1 MPLNRYDQP
10 AQSNALNTF
19 VETYS
24 PIPFNEMMQV
34 GTMKQQQYEQ
44 AQNSLMKTYEDTY
57 NLKYIPGSKDEQYIK
72 GHVIPATKEIF
83 DKYSNEDL
91 SDPVVRRQ
99 LRMDLSS
106 KVDKSKVKDIQDS
119 WMGWAQNEQVKQK
132 LAEEGKYADYLD
144 KDAGGYDTSVHGV
157 WNFHTPA
164 KLDYRKQAEE
174 YFNNLEPDSYLNDNG
189 EIIRYINPSKISH
202 TASGVVQHF
211 KETNEGRQKLR
222 EYESTHGVK
231 LSDKEAEQ
239 VLNKYL
245 NEVGKEKLTTQIAGF
260 EPGYEKNHLQNSAP
274 AQPVS
279 YSPRFSLAGVTEKDV
294 PSVED
299 LTGVKQKGFFS
310 KILDVAKE
318 GFTMAYG
325 NPKDKQN
332 IKTQDSD
339 AVDKLFSGNVVSS
352 SEKTQ
357 QYKQI
362 EKQAKEMFKY
372 KGTDEKQLS
381 DLTKKYIEHFYTKD
395 HSIPVYE
402 LPTEQ
407 SAEESNSLM
416 FNKNNMAT
424 NREFY
429 DTDKPLTSTSKM
441 QYSELVDEYP
451 QSKYLYNVV
460 GAVGANNPMFP
471 SGRQIN
477 IYKKDDKGQPT
488 ELVKTFYMGADE
500 MEKQKGSFANKFHQI
515 NYEILG
521 DRKYN
526 DSYWDSNLGK
536 AVPMEI
542 YQKRVDSFDGDR
554 FKIGIKFKVG
564 NTQYQFPPK
573 EAREEQFYFPNTESA
588 LAVFKQYYDS
598 ITQAKQ

>member
-1 MPLNRYDQP
+1 MPISRFDQP

-72 GHVIPATKEIF
+72 GHVIPATKEVF

-132 LAEEGKYADYLD
+132 LNEEGKYADYLD

-174 YFNNLEPDSYLNDNG
+174 YFNNLEPDSYLNTNG
-189 EIIRYINPSKISH
+189 EIIRYINPSKVSR
-202 TASGVVQHF
+202 TVSGAVQHF

-222 EYESTHGVK
+222 EYESTLGVK
-231 LSDKEAEQ
+231 LSDEESEQ
-239 VLNKYL
+239 VLSQYL
-245 NEVGKEKLTTQIAGF
+245 NEVGKERLTTQIAGF
-260 EPGYEKNHLQNSAP
+260 EPGYEKNHLQNQTQ

-279 YSPRFSLAGVTEKDV
+279 YSPRFSLAGVTEKEV
-294 PSVED
+294 PTVEEIS
-299 LTGVKQKGFFS
+299 GVKQKGFFS
-310 KILDVAKE
+310 KVLDVAKE
-318 GFTMAYG
+318 GMTRAFGSAEE
-325 NPKDKQN
+325 KKVIDS
-332 IKTQDSD
+332 QDAD
-339 AVDKLFSGNVVSS
+339 ALEKLFKGSVVTPE
-352 SEKTQ
+352 EKTQ
-357 QYKQI
+357 EYKQI
-362 EKQAKEMFKY
+362 EKQAKNMFQY

-407 SAEESNSLM
+407 AAQESNDLM
-416 FNKNNMAT
+416 FNKNNIAT

-429 DTDKPLTSTSKM
+429 DTDKPLSQGSVM

-477 IYKKDDKGQPT
+477 IYKKDDKGQPI
-488 ELVKTFYMGADE
+488 ELSKTFYMGADE
-500 MEKQKGSFANKFHQI
+500 IEKQKGSFSHKFHKI
-515 NYEILG
+515 NYEIKG

-526 DSYWDSNLGK
+526 DTFYDENLGK
-536 AVPMEI
+536 AIPMEV
-542 YQKRVDSFDGDR
+542 YQKRVDSLQGNQ
-554 FKIGIKFKVG
+554 FKIGVKFKIG
-564 NTQYQFPPK
+564 NKSYEFPPK
-573 EAREEQFYFPNTESA
+573 GVNEEHSYFPNTESA
-588 LAVFKQYYDS
+588 LMTFKQYYDS
-598 ITQAKQ
+598 ITQSKK